1 MLPHT
6 RRGHYRKY
14 KNGKTV
20 YVKAAI
26 IHKEKYEGIQSAHRL
41 NQPGGKNRPEQEEGR
56 VAFSQG
62 ISL

>member
-14 KNGKTV
+14 KNEKTV

-26 IHKEKYEGIQSAHRL
+26 IHKEKYEGIQSAHRM
-41 NQPGGKNRPEQEEGR
+41 NQSGGKNR
-56 VAFSQG
+56 
-62 ISL
+62 L